1 MDNNALRAVLAV
13 PGINFS
19 LLTDT
24 EKEIVISQF
33 KELLDGL
40 DFPLQFLIVSR
51 FANTE
56 NYINVLR
63 VKLGDE
69 TEPLIRLQLEDYIK
83 FIREYTETHKVMKK
97 IFYVVEDSKE
107 LIQLP
112 LLSFDVS
119 ESQLKILESI
129 EAIAS
134 FVKGLTD
141 CRQIIGFRN
150 ILVHAGLVFGLRLK
164 L

>member
-1 MDNNALRAVLAV
+1 MVSSVLQLIKVKNIKDDVFVMDNNALRAVLAV

-83 FIREYTETHKVMKK
+83 FIREYTETHKAMKK
-97 IFYVVEDSKE
+97 IFYVVVPYEPSVIQTGSFLSKK
-107 LIQLP
+107 QT
-112 LLSFDVS
+112 
-119 ESQLKILESI
+119 QKN
-129 EAIAS
+129 EA
-134 FVKGLTD
+134 
-141 CRQIIGFRN
+141 
-150 ILVHAGLVFGLRLK
+150 
-164 L
+164 